1 MSWLSDW
8 LKSIIMVIL
17 LATFVDILLP
27 NQTMQRYVKT
37 VISLFIL
44 LTLLQPLFS
53 LFQKSVSV
61 DQMLG
66 KAQALF
72 QDHSA
77 SGTALPAFQASSA
90 SSQAGGPGQGSTWPQ
105 AQSQGASGG
114 MQTLGSIQQQ
124 AEELKMQQEEKS
136 RRLMQQ
142 QIISLMKQN
151 IEQTPA
157 YKVSDIKLETGKD
170 LNGHMQIRS
179 IRVLVAYRP
188 LSNVPKGQSQ
198 TVGAFQVE
206 PVKPVDITIEAG
218 SGQSGGTLGGGGIRA
233 ADREAV
239 SVSRSTPSGADQMK
253 TSAGFEQ
260 QQSQIRMLLSKAW
273 QVPEDRI
280 DVEVTGEK
288 L

>member
-1 MSWLSDW
+1 MGWLSDW

-53 LFQKSVSV
+53 LFQKSASV
-61 DQMLG
+61 DLMLSH
-66 KAQALF
+66 AQSLF
-72 QDHSA
+72 QDNAA
-77 SGTALPAFQASSA
+77 SGAALPVFQASSPA
-90 SSQAGGPGQGSTWPQ
+90 SQAGGSGQTLQQSQTQGS
-105 AQSQGASGG
+105 AGS

-124 AEELKMQQEEKS
+124 AETLKMQQEERSQK
-136 RRLMQQ
+136 LMQQ
-142 QIISLMKQN
+142 QIITLMKQN

-157 YKVSDIKLETGKD
+157 FKVGDLKLETGKD
-170 LNGHMQIRS
+170 ANGQMQIRS
-179 IRVLVAYRP
+179 IRVQVAYRP
-188 LSNVPKGQSQ
+188 VSVPSKIQTQ
-198 TVGAFQVE
+198 TVNTFQVE
-206 PVKPVDITIEAG
+206 PVKPVDISIEAS
-218 SGQSGGTLGGGGIRA
+218 SGQIDSTSLGGGDNRQI
-233 ADREAV
+233 DSKAV
-239 SVSRSTPSGADQMK
+239 SANDSIGNKQKPKPNT
-253 TSAGFEQ
+253 GFEQ

-273 QVPEDRI
+273 QVQEDRI